1 MRKTIAI
8 FFVFCLFVI
17 LSIDSSYAKL
27 LPQAVGKKV
36 VSSNKTSAV
45 SSSVTVSPRLRA
57 DRKAL
62 LVSFGGLTS
71 ATSVSYTL
79 TYNQNGQN
87 EGAGGSITPDSATAS
102 RELLFGTCSSG
113 VCRYHTNIKNM
124 KFEVVSKLKSGKV
137 VKRRFGI
144 RV

>member
-1 MRKTIAI
+1 MRKSLAVFIS
-8 FFVFCLFVI
+8 FCLFVI
-17 LSIDSSYAKL
+17 LNTNTSYAKL

-36 VSSNKTSAV
+36 VSSNRTAA
-45 SSSVTVSPRLRA
+45 SSTVTVSPRLRA

-87 EGAGGSITPDSATAS
+87 EGAGGSITPNSATAS

-124 KFEVVSKLKSGKV
+124 KFEVVSKLKSGKI
-137 VKRRFGI
+137 VKKRFGI